1 MHGKYS
7 KSSLMND
14 EPPVNMYVP
23 IDFSEDFVLSIVFQF
38 QTRYDL
44 LHCVYL
50 LRISMI
56 SRVAPYPRLLIR
68 LSRTAREF

>member
-7 KSSLMND
+7 NPSSMND
-14 EPPVNMYVP
+14 EPPVNMYVS
-23 IDFSEDFVLSIVFQF
+23 IDFREDFVLSIVFQF

-68 LSRTAREF
+68 LSRAAREF